1 MPAPAAGAFLSL
13 IPSSFAPGGHI
24 ESGPGHIAPA
34 RCGAT
39 SSMPDSQPESDP
51 RPLSIRPLAERKNL
65 VQKEDFAKVL
75 PPVAGF
81 LTWFEALPDIYGSKS
96 LKHVVQEIITARQ
109 HGRDVGVQ
117 LGAHVLK
124 VGLAPLIIDLMRRGL
139 ITHVATNGASA
150 IHDWEMAYQGATSE
164 DVAENLPN
172 GSFGFWRETLDAL
185 NGAAKRA
192 QQNGE
197 GFGEAIG
204 RQILEDKLPYR
215 HLSVFSEAV
224 RLGIPATV
232 HVAFGCD
239 ITHMDPDLDGAALG
253 AATQKDF
260 WTFADSVGRLEKGVW
275 LNVGSAVIMPEVFL
289 KAVSIA
295 RNRGKLTDDFLTC
308 NFDMLQQYSAF
319 TNVVQRPPKNG
330 RSILAM
336 HEIVLPLLH
345 QALLCTAEARG
356 CLQEAK

>member
-1 MPAPAAGAFLSL
+1 MPDPTDDPAPL
-13 IPSSFAPGGHI
+13 
-24 ESGPGHIAPA
+24 
-34 RCGAT
+34 T
-39 SSMPDSQPESDP
+39 
-51 RPLSIRPLAERKNL
+51 IRPLAERKNL
-65 VQKEDFAKVL
+65 VQKEDFAEVL
-75 PPVAGF
+75 PPVDGF
-81 LTWFEALPDIYGSKS
+81 LKWFEALPDIYGSKS
-96 LKHVVQEIITARQ
+96 LKHVVSEVVTAREN
-109 HGRDVGVQ
+109 GREVGVQ

-124 VGLAPLIIDLMRRGL
+124 VGLSPLVIDLMRRGL

-150 IHDWEMAYQGATSE
+150 IHDWETAYQGATSE
-164 DVAENLPN
+164 DVGENLPN

-192 QQNGE
+192 QDEGI
-197 GFGEAIG
+197 GFGAAVG
-204 RQILEDKLPYR
+204 KTILENELPHR
-215 HLSVFSEAV
+215 DLSVFSEAA

-260 WTFADSVGRLEKGVW
+260 WTFADTVGRLEKGVW

-295 RNRGKLTDDFLTC
+295 RNKGQLSDDFLTC
-308 NFDMLQQYSAF
+308 NFDMLQQYRAF
-319 TNVVQRPPKNG
+319 TNVVQRPPKQG

-345 QALLCTAEARG
+345 QALICTAEKRG
-356 CLQEAK
+356 CLKEPR

>member
-1 MPAPAAGAFLSL
+1 MPEPTDDPAA
-13 IPSSFAPGGHI
+13 
-24 ESGPGHIAPA
+24 
-34 RCGAT
+34 
-39 SSMPDSQPESDP
+39 
-51 RPLSIRPLAERKNL
+51 RPLHIRPLAERKNL

-75 PPVAGF
+75 PPVDGF
-81 LTWFEALPDIYGSKS
+81 LQWFEALPDIYGSKS
-96 LKHVVQEIITARQ
+96 LKHVVQEIVTARE
-109 HGRDVGVQ
+109 HGREVGVQ

-124 VGLAPLIIDLMRRGL
+124 VGLSPLIIDLMRRGL

-172 GSFGFWRETLDAL
+172 GTFGLWRETLDAL

-192 QQNGE
+192 QDE
-197 GFGEAIG
+197 GLGYGEAIG
-204 RQILEDKLPYR
+204 RTILEQDLPHR
-215 HLSVFSEAV
+215 ELSVFSEAV
-224 RLGIPATV
+224 RLSIPATV

-239 ITHMDPDLDGAALG
+239 ITHMDPNLDGAALG
-253 AATQKDF
+253 AATQRDF

-295 RNRGKLTDDFLTC
+295 RNKGQLTDDFLTC
-308 NFDMLQQYSAF
+308 NFDMLQQYRAV
-319 TNVVQRPPKNG
+319 TNVVQRPPKQG

-345 QALLCTAEARG
+345 QALLCTARERG
-356 CLQEAK
+356 VLQEAR